1 MGDGGFCGKGGDW
14 LKPRIITSILL
25 FISSFSPLFLIFAVR
40 DINFNKCW
48 FKHPLLMLILLFFVV
63 ISIILLFVIFG
74 IMKGGDIIMISSIE
88 NRSPDI
94 INYTIPYLLAF
105 INTDLNSLPDIISV
119 CIFLVVLMVLT
130 ITSKSVF
137 INPVLAM
144 AGYGLYD
151 IHYIYNNNDMT
162 KTVLCKG
169 ELLVNNRY
177 YIKTLTPFLS
187 LIGDYDET
195 EDT

>member
-1 MGDGGFCGKGGDW
+1 
-14 LKPRIITSILL
+14 
-25 FISSFSPLFLIFAVR
+25 
-40 DINFNKCW
+40 
-48 FKHPLLMLILLFFVV
+48 
-63 ISIILLFVIFG
+63 
-74 IMKGGDIIMISSIE
+74 MKGGDIIMISSIE

-119 CIFLVVLMVLT
+119 GIFLVILMVLT
-130 ITSKSVF
+130 ITSKSIF

-151 IHYIYNNNDMT
+151 IHYTYNNNDMS
-162 KTVLCKG
+162 KTVLYKG
-169 ELLVNNRY
+169 ELSVNDRY

-187 LIGDYDET
+187 LLGGYDET
-195 EDT
+195 EDA

>member
-1 MGDGGFCGKGGDW
+1 
-14 LKPRIITSILL
+14 
-25 FISSFSPLFLIFAVR
+25 
-40 DINFNKCW
+40 
-48 FKHPLLMLILLFFVV
+48 
-63 ISIILLFVIFG
+63 
-74 IMKGGDIIMISSIE
+74 MISSIE

-119 CIFLVVLMVLT
+119 GIFLVILMVLT
-130 ITSKSVF
+130 ITSKSIF

-151 IHYIYNNNDMT
+151 IHYTYNNNDMS
-162 KTVLCKG
+162 KTVLYKG
-169 ELLVNNRY
+169 ELSVNDRY

-187 LIGDYDET
+187 LLGGYDET
-195 EDT
+195 EDA